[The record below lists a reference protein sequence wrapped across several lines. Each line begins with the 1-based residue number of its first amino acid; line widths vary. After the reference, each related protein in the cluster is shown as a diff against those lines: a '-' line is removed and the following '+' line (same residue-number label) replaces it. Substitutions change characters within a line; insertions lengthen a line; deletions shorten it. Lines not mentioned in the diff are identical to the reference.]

1 MQKYMKYR
9 SVIILVNAELAM
21 YDQHTVVKGSLAA
34 GSGWDGL

>member
-9 SVIILVNAELAM
+9 SVIILV
-21 YDQHTVVKGSLAA
+21 DTVVKGSLAA